1 MEPKEYIAAID
12 FGSSKIVG
20 MVGIKGQNMLE
31 VVAVEKH
38 ETSSCVRRGNIH
50 NVEEAAIQMKKIVS
64 LLENRVHQK
73 LEKIYVGVSGQSVI
87 SQNEKAYIRMDHE
100 TAVNEVVIDNL
111 IEACRLNKSD
121 SYEILDI
128 IPNEYKLDGKK
139 TEINPNGVTCTEIEG
154 HFKLILGRPTLLRN
168 ISRVVEERTGLT
180 LAGYKVSP
188 LAAASVLLSEADKVL
203 GCALVDF
210 GAATTTVSVYKDG
223 LLRKVTVIPFG
234 GQVVTRDISSA
245 NLVETDAEKLKNSY
259 GSAIFNPD
267 SDNKT
272 FSPRS
277 SGSVEGPKIDLH
289 TLNNIIEARMVEIIQ
304 NVWAQIEA
312 SGFSKQL
319 GAGIYITGGASQLRN
334 ITDLIKRETGVEA
347 KKAQITRHITNG
359 MSTSESMQNPAYA
372 VVLGLLM
379 TGTQN
384 CVKELPKVEV
394 PVVITE
400 ADESDDFDDDETP
413 KVTEPKKGKKK
424 SVSERFG
431 LGNLFGSLFGD
442 IENNDSEMA

>member
-20 MVGIKGQNMLE
+20 MVGIKSQNVLE

-50 NVEEAAIQMKKIVS
+50 NVEEAALQMKKIVS
-64 LLENRVHQK
+64 LLENRIHQK
-73 LEKIYVGVSGQSVI
+73 LDKIYVGVSGQSVI
-87 SQNEKAYIRMDHE
+87 SQNEKAYIKMEHE
-100 TAVNEVVIDNL
+100 TAVSDIVIDNL

-139 TEINPNGVTCTEIEG
+139 TEINPIGVTCTEIEG
-154 HFKLILGRPTLLRN
+154 SFKLILGRPSLLRN
-168 ISRVVEERTGLT
+168 VSRVVEERSGLT

-188 LAAASVLLSEADKVL
+188 LAASSVLLSEADKVL

-210 GAATTTVSVYKDG
+210 GAATTSVSVYKDG
-223 LLRKVTVIPFG
+223 LLRHVAVIPFG
-234 GQVVTRDISSA
+234 GQVVTRDISST
-245 NLVETDAEKLKNSY
+245 NLVESDAEKLKTSY

-277 SGSVEGPKIDLH
+277 SGSIDGPKIDLH
-289 TLNNIIEARMVEIIQ
+289 TLNNIIEARMAEIIQ
-304 NVWAQIEA
+304 NVWAQIDA
-312 SGFSKQL
+312 SGFAKQL

-347 KKAQITRHITNG
+347 KKAQISRHIANG

-379 TGTQN
+379 TGTQS
-384 CVKELPKVEV
+384 CIKEYPKKIEV
-394 PVVITE
+394 PAVVEEE
-400 ADESDDFDDDETP
+400 AEPEEVDDTLRVSDT
-413 KVTEPKKGKKK
+413 KKGGKKK
-424 SVSERFG
+424 TVTERIG
-431 LGNLFGSLFGD
+431 SLFGGLFGD
-442 IENNDSEMA
+442 IENNDSEMS

>member
-20 MVGIKGQNMLE
+20 MVGVKNQNTLE

-64 LLENRVHQK
+64 LLENRIHQK

-87 SQNEKAYIRMDHE
+87 SQNEKAYIRMEHE
-100 TAVNEVVIDNL
+100 TQVNEIVIDNL
-111 IEACRLNKSD
+111 VEACRLHKSD
-121 SYEILDI
+121 NYEILDI

-139 TEINPNGVTCTEIEG
+139 TEINPIGVTCTEIEG

-168 ISRVVEERTGLT
+168 VSRVVEERSGLV

-203 GCALVDF
+203 GCALIDF

-223 LLRKVTVIPFG
+223 LLRHVVVIPFG
-234 GQVVTRDISSA
+234 GQVVTRDISSE
-245 NLVETDAEKLKNSY
+245 NLVEADAEKLKNTY

-267 SDNKT
+267 SDNKI
-272 FSPRS
+272 FSPRN
-277 SGSVEGPKIDLH
+277 SGGVDGPKIDLH

-304 NVWAQIEA
+304 NAWAQIEA

-319 GAGIYITGGASQLRN
+319 GAGIYVTGGASQLRN

-359 MSTSESMQNPAYA
+359 MSTAESMQNPAYA

-379 TGTQN
+379 TGTQP
-384 CVKELPKVEV
+384 CVKVMPRIEV
-394 PVVITE
+394 PAVVE
-400 ADESDDFDDDETP
+400 NDEEIEDDVEEEVQPVVET
-413 KVTEPKKGKKK
+413 KKGKKK
-424 SVSERFG
+424 TVSER
-431 LGNLFGSLFGD
+431 LGGLFGSLFGEM
-442 IENNDSEMA
+442 ENDNSEMA